1 MTRVEAII
9 EQTKSLEPRELAD
22 LTSRLREMEVAEVPR
37 LSAEERQARWKAL
50 AGSITDEEGDAM
62 LAVIE
67 ELFEQVNEPT
77 G

>member
-1 MTRVEAII
+1 MTRVDAII
-9 EQTKSLEPRELAD
+9 EQTKSLRPQELAH
-22 LTSRLREMEVAEVPR
+22 LALRLREMEVAEEPR

-67 ELFEQVNEPT
+67 ELFEQVHEPAQ
-77 G
+77 

>member
-67 ELFEQVNEPT
+67 ELFEQVNEPA

>member
-9 EQTKSLEPRELAD
+9 EQTKSLEPEEFLD
-22 LTSRLREMEVAEVPR
+22 LTARLGEVAVAEEPR

-50 AGSITDEEGDAM
+50 AGSITDEEADAM

-67 ELFEQVNEPT
+67 ELFEQVNEPAR
-77 G
+77 